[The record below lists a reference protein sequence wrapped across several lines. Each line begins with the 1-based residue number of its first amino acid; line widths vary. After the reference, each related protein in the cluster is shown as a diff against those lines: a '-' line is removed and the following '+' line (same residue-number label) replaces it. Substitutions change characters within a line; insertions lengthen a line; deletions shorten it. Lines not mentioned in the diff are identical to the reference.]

1 MTLLQQSLAYSR
13 QFRYFPQPVS
23 SDKEQKKSGKNPE
36 TTISV
41 RILKAGNRFFT
52 RFYHRLK
59 VQNECPLPSEGPAI
73 LVCNHVSALDP
84 LLIQSAIRKRLVIW
98 MMAGEYYDI
107 PVLGS
112 VFRAVH
118 AIPVQRSGRDLTAT
132 RAALRA
138 LENGRILG
146 IFPEGKI
153 ETSQELLPFQTGVAL
168 MAIKAGVDVYP
179 AYLDG
184 TQRGKEMVAAV
195 ASPNKARLTFGPK
208 VEFDRSSTGKQALE
222 EATGKMRDAIEG
234 LRKQQ
239 AERYNVPST

>member
-1 MTLLQQSLAYSR
+1 MNSGISLE
-13 QFRYFPQPVS
+13 PVT
-23 SDKEQKKSGKNPE
+23 SDKAEKEPQKNPE
-36 TTISV
+36 TTLSV

-52 RFYHRLK
+52 RWYHRLK
-59 VQNECPLPSEGPAI
+59 VQNDCPLPADGPAI

-98 MMAGEYYDI
+98 MMAKEYYNV
-107 PVLGS
+107 PVLGLI
-112 VFRAVH
+112 FRAVH
-118 AIPVQRSGRDLTAT
+118 TITVERSGRDLTAT

-146 IFPEGKI
+146 IFPEGRI
-153 ETSQELLPFQTGVAL
+153 ETSSDLLPFQTGVAL

-195 ASPNKARLTFGPK
+195 ISPNKARLTFGPK

-222 EATGKMRDAIEG
+222 EATDKIRAAIEG

-239 AERYNVPST
+239 LERYNAGVT